1 MSEETKRKLDLC
13 PLCKTH
19 LNIMSANKER
29 IERRCPT
36 CKVIVTDQIK
46 EGNNDVK

>member
-1 MSEETKRKLDLC
+1 MRAD
-13 PLCKTH
+13 
-19 LNIMSANKER
+19 KER

-46 EGNNDVK
+46 GENYDVK

>member
-1 MSEETKRKLDLC
+1 MSEETKRKLDFC
-13 PLCKTH
+13 PVCKTH
-19 LNIMSANKER
+19 LSIMRADKDS

-46 EGNNDVK
+46 EKDYDVK